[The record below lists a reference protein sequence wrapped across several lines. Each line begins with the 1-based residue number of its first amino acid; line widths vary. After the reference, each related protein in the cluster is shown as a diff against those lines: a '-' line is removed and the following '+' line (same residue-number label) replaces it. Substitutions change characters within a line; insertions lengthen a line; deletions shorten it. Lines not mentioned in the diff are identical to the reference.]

1 METIVTVV
9 VMLAFAALV
18 GMRLANSRS
27 STLVLQEFKVDR
39 LPSRRAKK
47 EVEIVGRLQGIIAFC
62 LSLLGF
68 SPITRF
74 FIAGSELR
82 CESSSLFGQRLQFIP
97 LRSVSNVSAGV
108 HKPFAAIV
116 FAGVL
121 PFVGLYLLVVTESWI
136 IIGVCLLGSAI
147 LILIYVL
154 SKKFYLEI
162 HSQGGPS
169 IGLLFIPNVIEGVPI
184 DVERALS
191 IVTVIRDLVVDS
203 NERPTVNA
211 IDNFGDAIIE
221 PSTEWITEPTA
232 ELLSEQFQP
241 PPIPND
247 DLEAKKL
254 FAQARELSQEGKT
267 DLAIAVLREI
277 ISKYP
282 STTAATQAKRSL
294 QRSGISE
301 N

>member
-1 METIVTVV
+1 MEIIGTIVVL
-9 VMLAFAALV
+9 LAFTAIV

-27 STLVLQEFKVDR
+27 STLVLQEFNVDR
-39 LPSRRAKK
+39 LPSRRTKK

-108 HKPFAAIV
+108 HKPFAALV
-116 FAGVL
+116 FAGLL
-121 PFVGLYLLVVTESWI
+121 PFFGVYLLVVTQSWI
-136 IIGVCLLGSAI
+136 GVGLCLLGSVI
-147 LILIYVL
+147 LILVYVL

-162 HSQGGPS
+162 HSLGGPS
-169 IGLLFIPNVIEGVPI
+169 IGLLFKPNVIEGVQI

-191 IVTVIRDLVVDS
+191 IVTVIRDLVVES
-203 NERPTVNA
+203 NKMPTPNT
-211 IDNFGDAIIE
+211 IDNFGAAITE
-221 PSTEWITEPTA
+221 PSTEWMSESAA
-232 ELLSEQFQP
+232 ELSSEQFQP
-241 PPIPND
+241 PPMPND

-267 DLAIAVLREI
+267 DLAVAVLREI

-282 STTAATQAKRSL
+282 NSGSATQAKRSL
-294 QRSGISE
+294 QRSGLPE

>member
-1 METIVTVV
+1 MEIIGTVV
-9 VMLAFAALV
+9 VLLAFAALV

-39 LPSRRAKK
+39 LPSRRVKK

-116 FAGVL
+116 FAGLL
-121 PFVGLYLLVVTESWI
+121 PFVGIYILVVAQSWI
-136 IIGVCLLGSAI
+136 GLGLCLLGSVI
-147 LILIYVL
+147 LVLVYVL
-154 SKKFYLEI
+154 SKKFYLEVY
-162 HSQGGPS
+162 SQGGPS
-169 IGLLFIPNVIEGVPI
+169 IGLLFKPNVIEGVQI

-203 NERPTVNA
+203 NEKPTVNA
-211 IDNFGDAIIE
+211 IDNFGDAITE
-221 PSTEWITEPTA
+221 PSTEWMAEPAA

-247 DLEAKKL
+247 DLESKKL

-282 STTAATQAKRSL
+282 NSGAAAQAKRSL

>member
-1 METIVTVV
+1 
-9 VMLAFAALV
+9 
-18 GMRLANSRS
+18 
-27 STLVLQEFKVDR
+27 
-39 LPSRRAKK
+39 
-47 EVEIVGRLQGIIAFC
+47 
-62 LSLLGF
+62 
-68 SPITRF
+68 
-74 FIAGSELR
+74 
-82 CESSSLFGQRLQFIP
+82 
-97 LRSVSNVSAGV
+97 V

-116 FAGVL
+116 FAVAL

-136 IIGVCLLGSAI
+136 SIGVCLLGSAI
-147 LILIYVL
+147 LILVYVL

-203 NERPTVNA
+203 NERPTQKS

-221 PSTEWITEPTA
+221 PSTEWMTEPA
-232 ELLSEQFQP
+232 VELLSEQFQP

-267 DLAIAVLREI
+267 DQAIAVLREI

-282 STTAATQAKRSL
+282 NSGAAAQAKRSL

>member
-1 METIVTVV
+1 MEIIGTVV
-9 VMLAFAALV
+9 VLLVFAALV
-18 GMRLANSRS
+18 GMRLANFRS

-116 FAGVL
+116 FAVL
-121 PFVGLYLLVVTESWI
+121 LPLFGIYILVVAQSWI
-136 IIGVCLLGSAI
+136 GLGLCLLGSVI
-147 LILIYVL
+147 LILVYVL

-169 IGLLFIPNVIEGVPI
+169 IGLLFKPNVIEGVQI

-191 IVTVIRDLVVDS
+191 IVTVIRDLVVES
-203 NERPTVNA
+203 NRMPTPNT
-211 IDNFGDAIIE
+211 IDNFGATITE
-221 PSTEWITEPTA
+221 PSTEWISEPAA
-232 ELLSEQFQP
+232 EIASELFQP
-241 PPIPND
+241 PPLPNE

-254 FAQARELSQEGKT
+254 FAQARDLSKEGKT
-267 DLAIAVLREI
+267 DLAVAVLREI

-282 STTAATQAKRSL
+282 NSEAATLAKRSL
-294 QRSGISE
+294 QRSGLPE

>member
-136 IIGVCLLGSAI
+136 SIGVCLLGSAI
-147 LILIYVL
+147 LILVYVL

-203 NERPTVNA
+203 NERPTQKS

-221 PSTEWITEPTA
+221 PSTEWMTEPA
-232 ELLSEQFQP
+232 VELLSEQFQP
-241 PPIPND
+241 PPIPHD

-267 DLAIAVLREI
+267 DQAIAVLREI

-282 STTAATQAKRSL
+282 NSGAAAQAKRSL

>member
-121 PFVGLYLLVVTESWI
+121 PLLGIYILVVAQSWI
-136 IIGVCLLGSAI
+136 GLGLCLLGSVI
-147 LILIYVL
+147 LILVYVL

-162 HSQGGPS
+162 HSKGGPS
-169 IGLLFIPNVIEGVPI
+169 IGLLFKPNVIEGVPI

-191 IVTVIRDLVVDS
+191 IVSVIRDLVVES

-211 IDNFGDAIIE
+211 VDNFGDAITE
-221 PSTEWITEPTA
+221 PSTEWITEPAA

-267 DLAIAVLREI
+267 DLAVAVLREI

-282 STTAATQAKRSL
+282 STAAATQAKRSL
-294 QRSGISE
+294 QRSGLPE
-301 N
+301 C

>member
-1 METIVTVV
+1 
-9 VMLAFAALV
+9 MLAFAALV

-116 FAGVL
+116 FAVAL

-136 IIGVCLLGSAI
+136 SIGVCLLGSAI
-147 LILIYVL
+147 LILVYVL

-203 NERPTVNA
+203 NERPNINA
-211 IDNFGDAIIE
+211 IDNFGDAIAE
-221 PSTEWITEPTA
+221 PSTEWMTEPAA
-232 ELLSEQFQP
+232 ELLSEQLQP

-267 DLAIAVLREI
+267 DQAIAVLREI

-282 STTAATQAKRSL
+282 NSGAAAQATRSL

>member
-116 FAGVL
+116 FAVAL

-136 IIGVCLLGSAI
+136 SIGVCLLGSAI
-147 LILIYVL
+147 LILVYVL

-203 NERPTVNA
+203 NERPNINA
-211 IDNFGDAIIE
+211 IDNFGDAIAE
-221 PSTEWITEPTA
+221 PSTEWMTEPAA
-232 ELLSEQFQP
+232 ELLSEQLQP

-282 STTAATQAKRSL
+282 NSGAAAQAKRSL